1 MSLEAAIAE
10 HTAALKANTAI
21 NTELLAATKD
31 LLALRNDAIDKVS
44 AAVNSGK
51 GAKGKDAEKKDDKA
65 ADKGAETSKTDNGQ
79 ISTSGEDRKNP
90 YEGIKEL
97 IAGYLGEIDRPE
109 EREARKAKVKALLN
123 HEKIKKADVADAT
136 AVDHIREDAVDLF
149 KKNIEALKAKGALT
163 TPAETKKDD
172 DLLG

>member
-51 GAKGKDAEKKDDKA
+51 GAKGKDDKA
-65 ADKGAETSKTDNGQ
+65 ADKGAETNKTDNGQ

>member
-10 HTAALKANTAI
+10 HTAALKANTAV

-51 GAKGKDAEKKDDKA
+51 GAKGKTTETTTTETKSDDAGK
-65 ADKGAETSKTDNGQ
+65 GQ

-90 YEGIKEL
+90 YEGVKEL

-109 EREARKAKVKALLN
+109 EREARKAKIKSLLN

-136 AVDHIREDAVDLF
+136 AVDHIKEDAVDLF
-149 KKNIEALKAKGALT
+149 KDQIAKLKAKGALT
-163 TPAETKKDD
+163 EPKKSD
-172 DLLG
+172 DLEL